1 MDAKTEL
8 VCFFVPERPEE
19 AAFLL
24 PAIQYLR
31 HTLFKKLVDNVL
43 EDSPLDL
50 SGPKHSGVFPVSPT
64 HSEGRKSVSSDCTT
78 STNESANS
86 VGINAAATI
95 ASSLA
100 AINSRDAIQK
110 TSSGCSQTCP

>member
-1 MDAKTEL
+1 MSIEL
-8 VCFFVPERPEE
+8 PP
-19 AAFLL
+19 L
-24 PAIQYLR
+24 QYLR

-50 SGPKHSGVFPVSPT
+50 SGPKHSPGVFPVSPT

-100 AINSRDAIQK
+100 AINSRDAIYK
-110 TSSGCSQTCP
+110 TFFPCQNLQQVMLGVMRHVSTT